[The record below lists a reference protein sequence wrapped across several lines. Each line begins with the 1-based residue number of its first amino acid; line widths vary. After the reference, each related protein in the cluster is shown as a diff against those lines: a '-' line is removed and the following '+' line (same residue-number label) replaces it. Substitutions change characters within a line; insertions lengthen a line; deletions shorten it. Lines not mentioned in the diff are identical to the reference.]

1 LGAKFDFRARRLAVD
16 VAVNING
23 AKQSDTCITMPI
35 AVANT
40 AISEPVGGTPSHCC
54 PEKSNILSHLAKHK
68 GLGIAIVLAIVGVK

>member
-1 LGAKFDFRARRLAVD
+1 VAFVIHWFGSGGKFDFRARRPAVD

-40 AISEPVGGTPSHCC
+40 AISEPVGDAKPL
-54 PEKSNILSHLAKHK
+54 LSRK
-68 GLGIAIVLAIVGVK
+68 VKYLVPFSKA

>member
-1 LGAKFDFRARRLAVD
+1 LVWFGREIDFRARRPAVD

-40 AISEPVGGTPSHCC
+40 AISEPVGDAKPL
-54 PEKSNILSHLAKHK
+54 LSRK
-68 GLGIAIVLAIVGVK
+68 VKYLVPFSKA